1 MDSLMSL
8 RMFDVLFGS
17 ATTIVVLVILRLI
30 ERRMGTVFIRG
41 TPEDKL
47 QVMEKRVQELTAKIE
62 TLETQTD
69 FLIQTIIDCRAALE
83 KEQAVRQY
91 LSDRVAQLQGYRNT
105 QATVPGTSD
114 TDPLPPELEP

>member
-30 ERRMGTVFIRG
+30 ERSMGTVFIRG

-105 QATVPGTSD
+105 QATMPGTSD

>member
-1 MDSLMSL
+1 
-8 RMFDVLFGS
+8 MFDVLFGS

-105 QATVPGTSD
+105 QATMPGTSD

>member
-30 ERRMGTVFIRG
+30 ERSMGTVFIRG

-114 TDPLPPELEP
+114 TDTLPPELEP